1 MSQFKGMRRVAQLL
15 VLAGLA
21 GGGLANAN
29 SGAVTPQDVVIVEQ
43 GTHQLIREKLSVKR
57 VAVGDQSIADVT
69 VVNRRELLVT
79 GKTQGVTS
87 LLVWYQDLQQTRA
100 YRLVVQPVRNP
111 LDAQA
116 EPDPAL
122 AGARVQSGQLAGSLP
137 DLSAH
142 RRAMHQAGEAAVD
155 HSTVDIATQVL
166 TEIKIAEL
174 SRTTLKQFGFN
185 FLLNRLDGTV
195 SVTRPG
201 TLGGATL
208 NAPQTTAD
216 APANSVSLS
225 SASGFLPLSNAFNIV
240 LGNATRNILGYLSL
254 LENQGLVRT
263 LAEPS
268 LTATTGQTA
277 TFLAGG
283 EFPVPVSQGGNNG
296 ISIEFKEFG
305 IRLSLTPTVLAAN
318 RVSLK
323 VAPEVS
329 ELDFSAGVQVGGT
342 AVPALNVRRTDTT
355 VELGDGES
363 FVISGLIS
371 RNLLANVDKIP
382 FLGSVPVF
390 GAFFKSS
397 RYSRE
402 ERELIMVVTPHLVKP
417 LRPDATTPALPGA
430 EYDDYR
436 PGAADLIFIESG
448 KFRSGYSR

>member
-1 MSQFKGMRRVAQLL
+1 MSALTTRLFRAALIVGLGWPAAALAEVAP
-15 VLAGLA
+15 A
-21 GGGLANAN
+21 
-29 SGAVTPQDVVIVEQ
+29 DVVVVER
-43 GTHQLIREKLSVKR
+43 GTHQLIREDLSVKR
-57 VAVGDQSIADVT
+57 VAVGSSEIADVS
-69 VVNRRELLVT
+69 VINRRELLVT
-79 GKTQGVTS
+79 GKQNGVTS
-87 LLVWYQDLQQTRA
+87 LLVWYQGVKQTRA
-100 YRLVVQPVRNP
+100 YRLVVQDVTNP
-111 LDAQA
+111 LDQA
-116 EPDPAL
+116 SGPDPEL
-122 AGARVQSGQLAGSLP
+122 AGARVGDERISGSLP
-137 DLSAH
+137 NLAAH
-142 RRAMHQAGEAAVD
+142 RRARQQAGPEAVD
-155 HSTVDIATQVL
+155 ASTVDLGTQVM

-174 SRTTLKQFGFN
+174 SRSTLKQFGFN

-195 SVTRPG
+195 SITRPG
-201 TLGGATL
+201 TLSGARL
-208 NAPQTTAD
+208 NAPQTTTD
-216 APANSVSLS
+216 APANSVDLE

-240 LGNATRNILGYLSL
+240 LGNATRNVLGYLSL

-305 IRLSLTPTVLAAN
+305 IRLSLTPTVLAPN
-318 RVSLK
+318 RISLK

-382 FLGSVPVF
+382 FLGSVPIL

-397 RYSRE
+397 RYSRD

-417 LRPDATTPALPGA
+417 LRPGADTPDLPGA
-430 EYDDYR
+430 EFDEYR
-436 PGAADLIFIESG
+436 PGSAELIFTETG